1 MLSVAREFDINGLH
15 QQYVVIDV
23 IDICMLPRWHYLLSF
38 LVQGFHISLCLRKG
52 VDFQRNG

>member
-23 IDICMLPRWHYLLSF
+23 IDICILPRWQYLLCHF
-38 LVQGFHISLCLRKG
+38 
-52 VDFQRNG
+52 